1 MNKKIVTRILLFIT
15 AVPLLVAIILL
26 LDHLHHLALTIL
38 IIVVSILASW
48 EMGVLLEKKGNPVKK
63 FFPPLIGGILPAVAY
78 LENIGLFTQGSMEI
92 VLILLAMLIFASRI
106 FVHEP
111 EEFTDILPGI
121 TAYITVLLYPG
132 LFISYLV
139 KITALPHP
147 SWVILMFLTMTFG
160 NDTAAY
166 IFGMLFG
173 KTSRNV
179 ILVSPN
185 KSITGFFAGFLTSLG
200 IGLVWWK
207 IMPQLF
213 GGSLLYCLV
222 LGVVT
227 GIATIAGDL
236 VESAMKRSA
245 STKDSG
251 SLIPGRGGILD
262 SIDSILFT
270 APAFYF
276 ILIAAT

>member
-1 MNKKIVTRILLFIT
+1 MKKKIVKRILLFVV
-15 AVPLLVAIILL
+15 AVPLLVVLILV
-26 LDHLHHLALTIL
+26 LDYFHHLIL
-38 IIVVSILASW
+38 NIIVVIVSILASS
-48 EMGVLLEKKGNPVKK
+48 EMGDLLEKKGNPVKK
-63 FFPPLIGGILPAVAY
+63 FFPPLIGGILPTVAF
-78 LENIGLFTQGSMEI
+78 LENIQFFSQGSLEI
-92 VLILLAMLIFASRI
+92 VLIVLAMVIFGSRI
-106 FVHEP
+106 FVQGK

-132 LFISYLV
+132 LFMSYLV
-139 KITALPHP
+139 KITSLPHP
-147 SWVILMFLTMTFG
+147 SFVILMFLTMTFG

-179 ILVSPN
+179 VLVSPN
-185 KSITGFFAGFLTSLG
+185 KSITGFFAGFITSIG
-200 IGLVWWK
+200 IGLAWWFA
-207 IMPQLF
+207 MPELF
-213 GGSLLYCLV
+213 GESLLYCLI

-227 GIATIAGDL
+227 GLSTIAGDL

-251 SLIPGRGGILD
+251 FLIPGRGGILD
-262 SIDSILFT
+262 SIDSVLFT

-276 ILIAAT
+276 ILVAAT